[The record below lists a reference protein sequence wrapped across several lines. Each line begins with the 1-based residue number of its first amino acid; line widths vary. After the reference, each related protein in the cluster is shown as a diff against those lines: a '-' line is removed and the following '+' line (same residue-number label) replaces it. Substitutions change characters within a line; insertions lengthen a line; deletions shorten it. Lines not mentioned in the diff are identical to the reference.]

1 MHFDTVRFS
10 HILEKDKLHN
20 VAYFLSHTAFVVSHK
35 TESIETLLGVLW
47 YLPGDSP
54 VIVVTNCPEENLA
67 SIKSGIQDTLT
78 GHKKIFLVHQKDEHV
93 AQLFGTQGVEHIL
106 GYDGKVLDGKGEGMY
121 IGTLFA
127 TLLGYPQWIV
137 FYDADNIVP
146 CALLEY
152 TLAMGRLFMAA
163 HPADASYESRVP
175 AFLHNVR
182 ICWSSKPSLT
192 SGKLEENVL
201 GRCTR
206 VISPL
211 FHGIL
216 EHWFGVRNYLVS
228 SSNAGEQA
236 MTMTTARALRFS
248 SGFSVETFQLLDFL
262 LKAAELKDLPG
273 SSIYQQYQSKSP
285 HFHTKREDEHI
296 RKMIAVSLGSFF
308 VFRRYIP
315 PVVEDQIYRLIDDLR
330 LYVTCPLIYPSLD
343 SLDLSGNEEF
353 VHRYRLFD
361 EVETGEYKI
370 ATAISPSWSDAQ

>member
-1 MHFDTVRFS
+1 MLVDTVRFS
-10 HILEKDKLHN
+10 HILEEGKLHD

-47 YLPGDSP
+47 YLPGNSP

-67 SIKSGIQDTLT
+67 SIKSAIQDNLT

-93 AQLFGTQGVEHIL
+93 AHLFGTHGVEHIL
-106 GYDGKVLDGKGEGMY
+106 GHDGKVLDGKGEGMY

-127 TLLGYPQWIV
+127 ALLGYPQWIV

-152 TLAMGRLFMAA
+152 TLAMGRLFLAA
-163 HPADASYESRVP
+163 HAAYENIMPV
-175 AFLHNVR
+175 FLHNVR

-211 FHGIL
+211 FHDIL
-216 EHWFGVRNYLVS
+216 EHWLGMRNYLVS
-228 SSNAGEQA
+228 SSNAGEQG
-236 MTMTTARALRFS
+236 MTMASARALRFS

-308 VFRRYIP
+308 MFRPYIP
-315 PVVEDQIYRLIDDLR
+315 QSVEDQVYRLIDELR
-330 LYVTCPLIYPSLD
+330 LDVTCPLVYPSLD
-343 SLDLSGNEEF
+343 SLNLIENETF
-353 VHRYRLFD
+353 VDQYRLFD
-361 EVETGEYKI
+361 EPDTGEYEI
-370 ATAISPSWSDAQ
+370 ATAVSASWSDVQ

>member
-10 HILEKDKLHN
+10 HILEKGKLHD

-35 TESIETLLGVLW
+35 TESLETLLGVLW

-54 VIVVTNCPEENLA
+54 VIVVTNCPGEQLA
-67 SIKSGIQDTLT
+67 SIKSGIQDNLV
-78 GHKKIFLVHQKDEHV
+78 GHKNIFLVHQKDEHV
-93 AQLFGTQGVEHIL
+93 ARVLELSGVTHIL

-127 TLLGYPQWIV
+127 TFLGYPEWIV

-152 TLAMGRLFMAA
+152 TLAMGRLFLAA
-163 HPADASYESRVP
+163 RPSYSSFESSMP

-182 ICWSSKPSLT
+182 VCWSSKPSLT
-192 SGKLEENVL
+192 GGKLEQNVL

-206 VISPL
+206 VISPI
-211 FHGIL
+211 FHDVL
-216 EHWFGVRNYLVS
+216 EHWLGVRNYLVS
-228 SSNAGEQA
+228 SSNAGEQG

-262 LKAAELKDLPG
+262 LKAATLKDLPG
-273 SSIYQQYQSKSP
+273 SAIYQQYQSKSP
-285 HFHTKREDEHI
+285 HFHTKKEDEHI

-308 VFRRYIP
+308 VFRHYLP
-315 PVVEDQIYRLIDDLR
+315 QSVEDHINRLIDELCLD
-330 LYVTCPLIYPSLD
+330 VACPLVYPSLD
-343 SLDLSGNEEF
+343 SLNLMGNEEF
-353 VHRYRLFD
+353 VDGYRLFD
-361 EVETGEYKI
+361 EVETGEYEI
-370 ATAISPSWSDAQ
+370 AAAVSPTWSDA

>member
-1 MHFDTVRFS
+1 MLVDTVRFS
-10 HILEKDKLHN
+10 HILEEGKLHN

-67 SIKSGIQDTLT
+67 SIKSAIQDNLT
-78 GHKKIFLVHQKDEHV
+78 GHKKIFMVHQKDERV
-93 AQLFGTQGVEHIL
+93 AHLFGTHGVEHIL

-127 TLLGYPQWIV
+127 ALLGYPQWIV

-152 TLAMGRLFMAA
+152 TLAMGRLFLAV
-163 HPADASYESRVP
+163 HPAYENRMP

-192 SGKLEENVL
+192 GGKLEENVL

-211 FHGIL
+211 FHDIL

-228 SSNAGEQA
+228 SSNAGEQG
-236 MTMTTARALRFS
+236 MTMTTAKALRFS

-308 VFRRYIP
+308 VFRHYIP
-315 PVVEDQIYRLIDDLR
+315 AVVEDQICRLIDDLR

-353 VHRYRLFD
+353 VHRYRIFD

-370 ATAISPSWSDAQ
+370 ATAVSPSWSDGQ

>member
-1 MHFDTVRFS
+1 MLVDTVRFS
-10 HILEKDKLHN
+10 HILEEGKLHN

-67 SIKSGIQDTLT
+67 SIKSAIQDNLT
-78 GHKKIFLVHQKDEHV
+78 GHKKIYLVHQKDEWV
-93 AQLFGTQGVEHIL
+93 ALLFATHGVEHIL
-106 GYDGKVLDGKGEGMY
+106 GPDGKVLDGKGEGMY

-127 TLLGYPQWIV
+127 ALLGYPQWIV

-146 CALLEY
+146 CSLLEY
-152 TLAMGRLFMAA
+152 TLAMGRLFLEA
-163 HPADASYESRVP
+163 HASENRMP

-216 EHWFGVRNYLVS
+216 EHWLGVSNYVVS
-228 SSNAGEQA
+228 SSNAGEQG
-236 MTMTTARALRFS
+236 MTMATAKALRFS

-285 HFHTKREDEHI
+285 LFHTKREDEHI

-308 VFRRYIP
+308 IFRHYIP
-315 PVVEDQIYRLIDDLR
+315 QSVEDQIYRLVDDLH
-330 LYVTCPLIYPSLD
+330 LHVTCPLIYPSLD
-343 SLDLSGNEEF
+343 TLNLSGDAEL
-353 VHRYRLFD
+353 VQRYRLFD

-370 ATAISPSWSDAQ
+370 ATAVSTSWLDA

>member
-1 MHFDTVRFS
+1 
-10 HILEKDKLHN
+10 
-20 VAYFLSHTAFVVSHK
+20 
-35 TESIETLLGVLW
+35 VLW

-67 SIKSGIQDTLT
+67 SIKSAIQDSLV
-78 GHKKIFLVHQKDEHV
+78 GHKKIFMVHQKDERV
-93 AQLFGTQGVEHIL
+93 AHLFGTHGVEHIL

-127 TLLGYPQWIV
+127 ALLGYPQWIV

-152 TLAMGRLFMAA
+152 TLAMGRLFLAV
-163 HPADASYESRVP
+163 HPAYENRMP

-211 FHGIL
+211 FHDIL
-216 EHWFGVRNYLVS
+216 ENWLGVRNYLVS
-228 SSNAGEQA
+228 SSNAGEQG
-236 MTMTTARALRFS
+236 MTMTTAKALRFS
-248 SGFSVETFQLLDFL
+248 SGFSVETFQLLDF
-262 LKAAELKDLPG
+262 
-273 SSIYQQYQSKSP
+273 
-285 HFHTKREDEHI
+285 F
-296 RKMIAVSLGSFF
+296 SLGSFF
-308 VFRRYIP
+308 IFRHCIP
-315 PVVEDQIYRLIDDLR
+315 QSVEDQIYRLIDDLH
-330 LYVTCPLIYPSLD
+330 LHVTSPLIYPSLD
-343 SLDLSGNEEF
+343 SLDLSGDEEL
-353 VHRYRLFD
+353 VNHYRLFD

-370 ATAISPSWSDAQ
+370 AAAFSTSWSDAQ